1 MPQLNR
7 QLLEQVLAS
16 PRLPTLPRIAMEVV
30 DMCRDDDATV
40 NDLAK
45 LISQDPALV
54 MKLLQTVN
62 TSGFGL
68 GRSVGTVEEATKML
82 GLKAIQ
88 TLALAFCLA
97 NSMTDQCGDAF
108 DMEVYW
114 RRCVY
119 SASASQEVARKTKC
133 IDPQEAFVLGLL
145 QDIGVLAMAMTIG
158 RPYLQITKVAGKNH
172 SALDRFERSNLAVS
186 HAVVGA
192 MLAQRWKL
200 GPTLV
205 NAIRYHQEPDTA
217 PEEYKAVAWCAC
229 LGSLAADLL
238 LPDQFAMS
246 TSARWFEQAHKSFG
260 VRQYTGNQILEDA
273 EAHGRTIAGSFNLAP
288 RAKRDMHQILSDAN
302 QRLAELA
309 IAHQLSAEKLQ
320 VESEQLRR
328 RADRDALTGLAN
340 RQMFDRV
347 LDEQLALLQPV
358 ALVLIDLDRFKSVN
372 DTHGHLAGDAV
383 LRCQGQLMEDL
394 TPTGCLAARY
404 GGEEF
409 ALILPATN
417 LKEATQLAEGIR
429 AARIGRPVDIG
440 SSSLDVTL
448 SAGIAIRM
456 PGDPSTPQELIH
468 RADQALYAAKTAGR
482 NRVKINHNA
491 GSDDENVTRSPKPDA
506 TLNKRHALTAP
517 PQPSAPAA

>member
-1 MPQLNR
+1 MSQLNR

-30 DMCRDDDATV
+30 ELCRDEDATV

-45 LISQDPALV
+45 LISGDPALV

-192 MLAQRWKL
+192 MLAHRWKL
-200 GPTLV
+200 GSTLV
-205 NAIRYHQEPDTA
+205 NAIRYHQEPESA
-217 PEEYKAVAWCAC
+217 PAEYRAVAWCAC

-246 TSARWFEQAHKSFG
+246 TSARWFEQAQKAFKIN
-260 VRQYTGNQILEDA
+260 QYAGNKVLEDA
-273 EAHGRTIAGSFNLAP
+273 EANGRHIAGSFNLAP
-288 RAKRDMHQILSDAN
+288 RPKRDMHQILSDAN

-309 IAHQLSAEKLQ
+309 IANQLNADKLQ
-320 VESEQLRR
+320 IESEQLRR
-328 RADRDALTGLAN
+328 RADRDALTQLAN
-340 RQMFDRV
+340 RQVFDTF
-347 LDEQLALLQPV
+347 LDEQLALPQTVGL
-358 ALVLIDLDRFKSVN
+358 LLIDLDRFKSVN

-383 LRCQGQLMEDL
+383 LRCQARLLESF
-394 TPTGCLAARY
+394 TPSNGLAARY

-409 ALILPATN
+409 ALVLPGMEMQEIA
-417 LKEATQLAEGIR
+417 QLAEAIRRARADTPANIR
-429 AARIGRPVDIG
+429 ADQTL
-440 SSSLDVTL
+440 SVTL
-448 SAGIAIRM
+448 SGGIAIRAQ
-456 PGDPSTPQELIH
+456 GDPTTPHEMIH
-468 RADQALYAAKTAGR
+468 LADQALYAAKTGGR
-482 NRVKINHNA
+482 NLIRLA
-491 GSDDENVTRSPKPDA
+491 
-506 TLNKRHALTAP
+506 
-517 PQPSAPAA
+517 QPRPAMAA